1 MAHSTIVKNFGDGSI
16 TIEDG
21 TTPTA
26 LDHTDNFEQG
36 DLTIT
41 GLKATQRETTAYES
55 RGTLKSVRHTGRT
68 YPTGSFSLM
77 LADLSDGTDET
88 LVDILLKQGAFS
100 SAVSTLDANAEVYT
114 VKITLTIEG
123 TDHGDS
129 ADHTIVMD
137 DVECTVDIAEGDPNT
152 VTVNFTVYG
161 SVTMT

>member
-26 LDHTDNFEQG
+26 LDYTCSFDQG
-36 DLTIT
+36 DLSIT
-41 GLKATQRETTAYES
+41 GLSATQREVTAYER
-55 RGTLKSVRHTGRT
+55 RGVLKTVRHTTRT

-88 LVDILLKQGAFS
+88 LVDILMKQGAFS
-100 SAVSTLDANAEVYT
+100 AAVSTLDANAEVYT
-114 VKITLTIEG
+114 TKITLTIEG
-123 TDHGDS
+123 TDHGDA
-129 ADHTIVMD
+129 ADHTLVLD
-137 DVECTVDIAEGDPNT
+137 DVHCTVDVAEGDPNT